1 MPSTPRQTLSFW
13 MERFREAGIR
23 PRTRFGQKFLI
34 DLNLLGVLVDVAE
47 LTRDDVVLE
56 VGTGTGSLTCLLA
69 ERAAAV
75 VTVEIDRQMFELAA
89 EQLFGFDNV
98 TMLKLDILKNK
109 NRLHPDVVK
118 AAYDLVDAVPGRRL
132 KLVANLPY
140 NVATPILTNLTALD
154 RPPHSMT
161 ATIQKEV
168 ADRLVARPGTK
179 DYGALS
185 IWMQSQCRIDVPRT
199 LPPEAFWPRPKVS
212 SAFVRIVVDESLRS
226 RIPDRPFFH
235 EFVRAMFFHRRK
247 LLRSELLGALKGR
260 LDKPEVDRLMAELGL
275 NPDAR
280 TEQLDVETMLRLA
293 GAVRA
298 RLGD

>member
-1 MPSTPRQTLSFW
+1 
-13 MERFREAGIR
+13 
-23 PRTRFGQKFLI
+23 
-34 DLNLLGVLVDVAE
+34 
-47 LTRDDVVLE
+47 
-56 VGTGTGSLTCLLA
+56 
-69 ERAAAV
+69 
-75 VTVEIDRQMFELAA
+75 MFELAA

-140 NVATPILTNLTALD
+140 NVATPLLTNLTALD

-185 IWMQSQCRIDVPRT
+185 IWMQSQCRIDGPRT